1 MDYFK
6 KDNSIM
12 MIVMHPTTNEEQ
24 LNNINA
30 AMRVIETGGGKII
43 DPGKKLRNEYYR
55 MIKKAEEKRAAR
67 IEEELEDEMIYA
79 LIESGEILPIR

>member
-30 AMRVIETGGGKII
+30 AMRVIEAGGGKII
-43 DPGKKLRNEYYR
+43 DPGKKLWNEYYR

-67 IEEELEDEMIYA
+67 VKAELEEEMIYA
-79 LIESGEILPIR
+79 LIESGAILPIR

>member
-1 MDYFK
+1 
-6 KDNSIM
+6 M
-12 MIVMHPTTNEEQ
+12 MIVMHPTANEEQ

-55 MIKKAEEKRAAR
+55 MIKKAEEKRTAR
-67 IEEELEDEMIYA
+67 IKAELEEEMIYA